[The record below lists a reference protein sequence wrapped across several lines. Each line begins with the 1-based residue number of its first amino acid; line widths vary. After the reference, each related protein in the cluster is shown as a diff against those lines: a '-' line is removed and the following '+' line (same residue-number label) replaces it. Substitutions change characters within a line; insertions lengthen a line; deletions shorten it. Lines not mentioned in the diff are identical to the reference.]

1 MLRKTFNP
9 YEDQRIEEKVR
20 LVIYDIETKNFIRE
34 EIIYSRES
42 LEVVLE
48 DKYNKAALKY
58 KYQTMGESNKWKDTA
73 QGYSYLF
80 GKANKQTMKGF
91 DFSPKDIKNILLLS
105 QFTESEIN
113 YYFKNLLLKFYN
125 FSLREPSIEK
135 VEQVKRFLDA
145 IPYEIVSSK
154 NVVAHCYTQIKVIN
168 GFVEADLKD
177 NIFTDFHKIDNY
189 LMHNME
195 EVYTPK
201 NEQIIGFQTGL
212 LVAVGN
218 IYSLFSREK
227 AYKNYQEALTLGH
240 DYIDNFLTID
250 ALSTYYTRVDEIN
263 KSYCIIDDN
272 IEKQSDSLEC
282 PENVNICFST
292 DIKYFKMFIL
302 GWAQASFYYD
312 KLTFNFGIVTN
323 NEEEYIHCVRRYKE
337 IIASISKLL
346 ESDKPTNYRFFWI
359 QSEIINKTVYACARF
374 YLAYHLIKKYS
385 GDVFITDIDQLVIG
399 NLQKYL
405 LNASTSEFSIY
416 QPIMQRLYMLVPGRS
431 HLAGNIYICNDD
443 NGQRYCQVLTDY
455 VGIGLK
461 EKFSWVLD
469 QNATRYA
476 SEKFDIGNMF
486 SFGDRVLK
494 QYPELKRT
502 LREQS

>member
-1 MLRKTFNP
+1 MLKKIFNP
-9 YEDQRIEEKVR
+9 YKEQKIEEKVR
-20 LVIYDIETKNFIRE
+20 LVIYDIETKSYIRE
-34 EIIYSRES
+34 EIIYSRQS
-42 LEVVLE
+42 LEIILE
-48 DKYNKAALKY
+48 NKYNKAALKY
-58 KYQTMGESNKWKDTA
+58 KYQIIGENDRWKDTIH
-73 QGYSYLF
+73 GYSYLF
-80 GKANKQTMKGF
+80 EKLTKQTIKGF
-91 DFSPKDIKNILLLS
+91 NFSPKDIKNISLLP
-105 QFTESEIN
+105 QFTEAEIN
-113 YYFKNLLLKFYN
+113 YYFKNLLLIFYN

-145 IPYEIVSSK
+145 LPYEIISSK
-154 NVVAHCYTQIKVIN
+154 NVAAHCYTQVKVMN
-168 GFVEADLKD
+168 NFVEADLNY
-177 NIFTDFHKIDNY
+177 NIFADIHEIGNDLIHKI
-189 LMHNME
+189 E
-195 EVYTPK
+195 EKYISK
-201 NEQIIGFQTGL
+201 NEQIVGYQTGL
-212 LVAVGN
+212 LVAIGN

-227 AYKNYQEALTLGH
+227 AYKKYQKALSLGY

-250 ALSTYYTRVDEIN
+250 ALSTYYTHIDKQN

-272 IEKQSDSLEC
+272 VETQSDLLEHT
-282 PENVNICFST
+282 EYVNICFST

-312 KLTFNFGIVTN
+312 ELIFNFGIVTN
-323 NEEEYIHCVRRYKE
+323 NKKEYLHCVESYKE
-337 IIASISKLL
+337 IIVSISNLL

-374 YLAYHLIKKYS
+374 YLAYHLIKKYN
-385 GDVFITDIDQLVIG
+385 GDIFITDIDQLVIG

-431 HLAGNIYICNDD
+431 HLAGNVYICNDA
-443 NGQRYCQVLTDY
+443 NGQRYCQVLSDY
-455 VGIGLK
+455 VGLGLK

-476 SEKFDIGNMF
+476 SEEFDIGNMF